1 MNSNLLFDLIEKSA
15 CDICFVQETLV
26 SLESSINSLS
36 RRWLGRSFWSPANGK
51 QGGVAVLFSPKCD
64 LDVLSWKRDSL
75 GRVISLL
82 VKIDDVNFNLVNIYA
97 PTNLTDRKT
106 FYVSLHEF
114 FFPSAAVIIGGDFN
128 CYDSALD
135 KFGGNVSIHKE
146 CDGLKADFRLVD
158 VWRKLHSNSREF
170 TWFNADM
177 SIGSRLD
184 RFLISKDFFQS
195 SFKCDITPCPLSDH
209 DFVSFVFDVPECI
222 KHGPGVW
229 KLNNSLLGDETYCDL
244 IRRIFADHVDFLPAF
259 ENIQAWWEFLKESI
273 KEASIDFARKK
284 RKALCKDRINLTNR
298 LIRLRQRLVNGDES
312 VQSLIVDIE
321 SQLKSL
327 YIREME
333 GVKIRSRAKWLE
345 EGERPTR
352 YFFKLE
358 QKKIQKSRINAI
370 YDSNGVEV
378 SSQSEIEKAHVDF
391 YTKLFSQEPIDLD
404 KQNDLLTSLDSSLS
418 PDQSAMCEGELTL
431 NEITN
436 AVNDL
441 NLGKTPGPDGLS
453 AEFYVKFWDLFGPY
467 LIQVFNV
474 CFHNLE
480 MCDSM
485 KVSHTRVVFKKG
497 DAKNLKNWRPI
508 SLLNVDYKICSKA
521 LSLRL
526 AKVLQ
531 FIVSPDQT
539 CSVPGRK
546 ISANLHVLRDI
557 LDYIDRTNETG
568 ILLSLDQEKAFDR
581 VNRGFL
587 IKLLERFGFGPS
599 FIQWISTL
607 YNGANMQIIV
617 NGWLTDPV
625 PLDRGVR
632 QGDSLSPLLYILCV
646 EALACVVKQCPE
658 IEGFLLP
665 GAKGTHYKVGQYAD
679 DTTSFVK
686 SIRSLEQL
694 FNVIKLYE
702 QGSGARL
709 NVSKTEAMWLGAW
722 KSRTDQPLGLT
733 WVTKMK
739 ILGIVFGLVTER
751 DNWQPKLEKLEKH
764 LNLWKSRSLS
774 FIGKSLIINTLGL
787 SKLTYLATV
796 LTVPK
801 WVLTRINELIW
812 PFLWGCRIETVSRQS
827 CFQPAI
833 KGGLNIVD
841 FSVKAKAL
849 KLASIVN
856 IACDADSKAF
866 FMLKYFL
873 GSRLATFRAE
883 WSFLRDNSSP
893 STQILTPFYSKCL
906 KALTSLREILSRR
919 DWIDFQF
926 SAKNC
931 YRSLLKEK
939 SSPPVLPR
947 TWVPLLGPGFH
958 FERHMSFVRDDFSE
972 NFKNDLL
979 WLIVLRAIK
988 VRDSMRS
995 WGYIASDRCAKC
1007 NRKETIDHCFLNCFR
1022 VKRVW
1027 EYFSPTLSS
1036 LFTAPFSLNCLTVF
1050 FFKWQSSDQRKNR
1063 LARYIVKSV
1072 LYGIWKFRN
1081 KTTFHN
1087 GTERSDAII
1096 RYISHDIR
1104 NRIYLDHF
1112 RLTESAFK
1120 SAWESPFCN
1129 IVNGSPLVTFR

>member
-1 MNSNLLFDLIEKSA
+1 M
-15 CDICFVQETLV
+15 
-26 SLESSINSLS
+26 
-36 RRWLGRSFWSPANGK
+36 LGRSFWSPANGK
-51 QGGVAVLFSPKCD
+51 QGGVAVLISPKCVSE
-64 LDVLSWKRDSL
+64 VLSWKRDSL

-97 PTNLTDRKT
+97 PTNLTDRKI
-106 FYVSLHEF
+106 FYDSLHEF
-114 FFPSAAVIIGGDFN
+114 FFPSAATIIGGDFN
-128 CYDSALD
+128 CYESALD

-146 CDGLKADFRLVD
+146 CDDLKTDFCFVD

-184 RFLISKDFFQS
+184 KFLISKDFFQS

-209 DFVSFVFDVPECI
+209 DFVSFVFNVPECI

-229 KLNNSLLGDETYCDL
+229 KLNNSLLDDEIYCRL
-244 IRRIFADHVDFLPAF
+244 IRKTISDHVEFLLAF
-259 ENIQAWWEFLKESI
+259 QNIQDWWEFLKESI
-273 KEASIDFARKK
+273 KETSIDFARKK
-284 RKALCKDRINLTNR
+284 RKALCRDRVNLTNR
-298 LIRLRQRLVNGDES
+298 LICLRQRLVEGDDS
-312 VQSLIVDIE
+312 VQPSIVDVE

-345 EGERPTR
+345 EGECPTR

-358 QKKIQKSRINAI
+358 QRQIRKSRINVI
-370 YDSNGVEV
+370 YDANGKEV
-378 SSQSEIEKAHVDF
+378 SSQAEIEKAHTDF
-391 YTKLFSQEPIDLD
+391 YTKLFSEEPIDLD
-404 KQNDLLTSLDSSLS
+404 KQSDLFASLS
-418 PDQSAMCEGELTL
+418 SCLSSDQSAMCEGELTL
-431 NEITN
+431 SEITN
-436 AVNDL
+436 AVKGL
-441 NLGKTPGPDGLS
+441 NSGKAPGPDGLS
-453 AEFYVKFWDLFGPY
+453 AEFYAKFWDLLGPF
-467 LIQVFNV
+467 LLQVFNV
-474 CFHNLE
+474 CFQKLE
-480 MCDSM
+480 MCGSM

-497 DAKNLKNWRPI
+497 DVKCLKNWRPI

-531 FIVSPDQT
+531 FIVSSDQT

-546 ISANLHVLRDI
+546 ISSNLHVLRDI
-557 LDYIDRTNETG
+557 LDYIDRTNEPG

-581 VNRGFL
+581 VNRVFL
-587 IKLLERFGFGPS
+587 TKLLDRFGFGPS

-607 YNGANMQIIV
+607 YNGANMRIIV
-617 NGWLTDPV
+617 NGWLTDAV

-646 EALACVVKQCPE
+646 EALACSVKQCPE

-665 GAKGTHYKVGQYAD
+665 GAKGTRYKVGQYAD

-686 SIRSLEQL
+686 SIRSLERL
-694 FNVIKLYE
+694 FDVIHLYE
-702 QGSGARL
+702 QGSGAKL

-722 KSRTDQPLGLT
+722 KLRNDQPLGLT
-733 WVTKMK
+733 WVKKMK
-739 ILGIVFGLVTER
+739 ILGIVFGFVTER

-774 FIGKSLIINTLGL
+774 LIGKSLIINTLGL

-801 WVLTRINELIW
+801 WVLTRVNELIW

-827 CFQPAI
+827 CFQPAL

-849 KLASIVN
+849 KLASIVS
-856 IACDADSKAF
+856 IVSDVDSKSF

-883 WSFLRDNSSP
+883 WSFLRDNSTP
-893 STQILTPFYSKCL
+893 STQILTPFYSKCM

-919 DWIDFQF
+919 DWNDLQF

-947 TWVPLLGPGFH
+947 TWVPLLGPGFRL
-958 FERHMSFVRDDFSE
+958 EQHMSFVRDDFSE

-979 WLIVLRAIK
+979 WLITLRAIK

-1007 NRKETIDHCFLNCFR
+1007 NLKETIDHCFLNCAR

-1027 EYFSPTLSS
+1027 QYFSPTLSS
-1036 LFTAPFSLNCLTVF
+1036 LLTAPFSANVLTVF
-1050 FFKWQSSDQRKNR
+1050 FFKWQSSDRKKNR
-1063 LARYIVKSV
+1063 IARYIVKSV

-1081 KTTFHN
+1081 KATFHN
-1087 GTERSDAII
+1087 GTERSDALI

-1104 NRIYLDHF
+1104 NRIHLDHF

-1120 SAWESPFCN
+1120 SAWESPFCHIAN
-1129 IVNGSPLVTFR
+1129 SFPVITFR